1 MFLASKFNLNL
12 TMAAHSKNRYRFKY
26 IQFIIFA
33 AKATHMI
40 IRSRR
45 TALKIITVS
54 VISFFIFIWNK
65 LALTHLKF
73 LKEEKK
79 TFLYDQNKVVSFLD
93 HYIIVNKDNRVQV
106 LSSHC
111 KHLGCK
117 INKMEN
123 NNLVCPCHGSEF
135 DLSGKVLKGPAYKN
149 LDIIPFKIISDGTQI
164 EIGG

>member
-1 MFLASKFNLNL
+1 
-12 TMAAHSKNRYRFKY
+12 
-26 IQFIIFA
+26 
-33 AKATHMI
+33 MI

-54 VISFFIFIWNK
+54 VISFFVFIWNK
-65 LALTHLKF
+65 LTLTHLKL
-73 LKEEKK
+73 LKEEKRI
-79 TFLYDQNKVVSFLD
+79 LPLNKNKGIAFFE
-93 HYIIVNKDNRVQV
+93 HFIIVTNNNSVNV

-123 NNLVCPCHGSEF
+123 NRLVCPCHGSEF